1 MHTPGK
7 AHILSSP
14 CELSA
19 KTASPRTR
27 RVTWGQTPN
36 FLVSQFSYLQNEAIV
51 STGNVGG
58 VDEIVDPGQGL
69 GGTSSAPARI
79 ALLGKRLSEFLRNPQ
94 SAPPLFLLSFT
105 SSLISLFVS
114 HPPSGGPTPLLVSLL
129 SSSYPLFDSFYPSNL
144 WLALFTAL
152 YN

>member
-79 ALLGKRLSEFLRNPQ
+79 ALLGKRLSEFLRNP
-94 SAPPLFLLSFT
+94 LRLYFCFLL
-105 SSLISLFVS
+105 
-114 HPPSGGPTPLLVSLL
+114 LLH
-129 SSSYPLFDSFYPSNL
+129 
-144 WLALFTAL
+144 
-152 YN
+152 